1 MIASLDRWLGGLGGG
16 GRRMVLVLVALALF
30 LPGFFSL
37 PPLDRD
43 EPRFAQASRQMLQ
56 TGDFIDIRFQDEA
69 RHKKP
74 AGIYWL
80 QVAAVAATGMETPP
94 IWAYRLPSLLAALAA
109 VLLTARIAADL
120 AGARAGL
127 VAGLLFAGV
136 FSLGME
142 ARLAKT
148 DAVLLLTVLVAQWAV
163 LRVWQ
168 AARPAAQGPG
178 SVAVQPGAGSG
189 GGLVVFLAFWGAIAL
204 GILVKGPVGTM
215 VVALTLAA
223 LAAGMRRAGWMLALR
238 PLPGLAVAALLV
250 LPWYLAITFR
260 SDGAFWEASLG
271 ADMLA
276 KVQSGQEN
284 HGAPPGAYLV
294 LLWLTFFPASV
305 ALALALP
312 ALWRARREAAMIFA
326 AAWVLPAWLVFE
338 ATPTKLTHY
347 VLPLYPALAIAV
359 AVVWDRVVAAPRR
372 RWQWLAA
379 GGAGLLAAAFLLAL
393 AIYAATLGPAPW
405 PVLAVALAVLG
416 GGMALAIRALAL
428 RLPLAAASGLA
439 LAGLGMT
446 GGGVLLVAQV
456 DAIWPAPRIVAAA
469 VTLGCPAPVIRTDG
483 YHEASL
489 VFLSPGPVRRL
500 DGEDPVAALA
510 EPCARA
516 LLPEARSAAMA
527 AAGAVPLARIGGLN
541 LGNGRPLDLTLW
553 ARP

>member
-1 MIASLDRWLGGLGGG
+1 MIEALDRWLGGLGAGA
-16 GRRMVLVLVALALF
+16 RRILLVLVALALF
-30 LPGFFSL
+30 LPGFFTL

-43 EPRFAQASRQMLQ
+43 EPRFAQASRQMLA
-56 TGDFIDIRFQDEA
+56 TGDLVDIRFQEEA

-80 QVAAVAATGMETPP
+80 QVVAVTATGMDAPP
-94 IWAYRLPSLLAALAA
+94 IWAYRLPSLLAAIAA

-148 DAVLLLTVLVAQWAV
+148 DAVLLLTVLAAQWAV
-163 LRVWQ
+163 LRVWLR
-168 AARPAAQGPG
+168 ARQGALAP
-178 SVAVQPGAGSG
+178 
-189 GGLVVFLAFWGAIAL
+189 GGLAVFLAFWVAIAA
-204 GILVKGPVGTM
+204 GILVKGPVGLM

-223 LAAGMRRAGWMLALR
+223 LAVGMRRAGWMLALR
-238 PLPGLAVAALLV
+238 PLPGLALAAALV
-250 LPWYLAITFR
+250 LPWYVAITLR

-284 HGAPPGAYLV
+284 HGAPPGTYL
-294 LLWLTFFPASV
+294 LLVWLTFFPASA

-312 ALWRARREAAMIFA
+312 ALWRARREAAVVFA

-359 AVVWDRVVAAPRR
+359 AAVWDRVVAAPQRV
-372 RWQWLAA
+372 WHGLAF
-379 GGAGLLAAAFLLAL
+379 GAVVVLAAAFLLAL
-393 AIYAATLGPAPW
+393 GAYAGTLGPAPW
-405 PVLAVALAVLG
+405 GAVAGSLAVLAFG
-416 GGMALAIRALAL
+416 AMLALRALA
-428 RLPLAAASGLA
+428 RQLPLAAALGIA
-439 LAGLGMT
+439 VMGLGLT
-446 GGGVLLVAQV
+446 GGGVVTVTQV
-456 DAIWPAPRIVAAA
+456 EAIWPAPRIVAAA
-469 VTLGCPAPVIRTDG
+469 VTPGCPAPVIRTEG

-500 DGEDPVAALA
+500 DGEDPAAALA
-510 EPCARA
+510 EPCAR
-516 LLPEARSAAMA
+516 LLLSEPRAAEME
-527 AAGAVPLARIGGLN
+527 AAGAVALARIGGLN
-541 LGNGRPLDLTLW
+541 IGNGRPLDLTLW

>member
-1 MIASLDRWLGGLGGG
+1 MITALDRWLGGLGAG
-16 GRRMVLVLVALALF
+16 GRRIVLVLVALALF
-30 LPGFFSL
+30 LPGFFTL

-43 EPRFAQASRQMLQ
+43 EPRFAQASRQMLE
-56 TGDFIDIRFQDEA
+56 TGDFVDIRFQDEA

-80 QVAAVAATGMETPP
+80 QVAAVAATGMEAPP
-94 IWAYRLPSLLAALAA
+94 IWAYRLPSLLAAIAA

-148 DAVLLLTVLVAQWAV
+148 DAVLLLTVLGAQWAV
-163 LRVWQ
+163 LRVWL
-168 AARPAAQGPG
+168 AARQPAARAGW
-178 SVAVQPGAGSG
+178 AVP
-189 GGLVVFLAFWGAIAL
+189 LAFWGAVAA
-204 GILVKGPVGTM
+204 GILVKGPVGLM
-215 VVALTLAA
+215 VVALTLVA
-223 LAAGMRRAGWMLALR
+223 LAAGMRRAGWLRALR
-238 PLPGLAVAALLV
+238 PLPGLALAVALV
-250 LPWYLAITFR
+250 LPWYVAITLR

-284 HGAPPGAYLV
+284 HGAPPGTYLL
-294 LLWLTFFPASV
+294 LLWLTFVPASV

-312 ALWRARREAAMIFA
+312 ALWRARREAAVIFA

-359 AVVWDRVVAAPRR
+359 ASVWDRVAGAPRR
-372 RWQWLAA
+372 AWHWLAFGAVAVLAA
-379 GGAGLLAAAFLLAL
+379 GFLLAL
-393 AIYAATLGPAPW
+393 ALYAGTLGPAPW
-405 PVLAVALAVLG
+405 VAALAALAVLAAG
-416 GGMALAIRALAL
+416 AVIAARALVA
-428 RLPLAAASGLA
+428 RLPLAAALGLA
-439 LAGLGMT
+439 VMGLGLT
-446 GGGVLLVAQV
+446 GGGVVTVTQVA
-456 DAIWPAPRIVAAA
+456 AIWPAPRIVAAA
-469 VTLGCPAPVIRTDG
+469 VTPDCPAPVIRTEG

-489 VFLSPGPVRRL
+489 VFLSPGPVVAL
-500 DGEDPVAALA
+500 AGADPVTALA

-516 LLPEARSAAMA
+516 LLPAARAGEMA
-527 AAGAVPLARIGGLN
+527 ASGAVPLAWIGGLN
-541 LGNGRPLDLTLW
+541 IGNGRALDLSLW